1 MFHYL
6 VRHPVEF
13 AANQSSQVGEL
24 FVTMMD
30 IGWTVAVTIEL
41 IAYCTDTGLQL
52 ATAHLGQ

>member
-30 IGWTVAVTIEL
+30 IG
-41 IAYCTDTGLQL
+41 
-52 ATAHLGQ
+52 